1 MTNERDPRL
10 ELLAVRA
17 RYDDPTFFSAVD
29 PWHRYTAAEIRRE
42 IARRWASLHTGADW
56 IILNAGAGGND
67 LGLDPPSTINLDISP
82 SRISS
87 MLNPIVASVEALPL
101 SDGSIDTLICVGS
114 VINYC
119 DAAAAISEF
128 GRVVRPGGVVVL
140 EFESSYSAELIT
152 QKTYGR
158 SSAVAETF
166 YANQEEV
173 VWVYSPSHIRNLL
186 KAAGLVVFR
195 NVPIHILSPWVLLLS
210 RSQRMATSIAYLDRL
225 VRGVPL
231 LTRWASNHL
240 FFCEKRT

>member
-10 ELLAVRA
+10 ELSAIRA
-17 RYDDPTFFSAVD
+17 RYDDPAFFSTVD
-29 PWHRYTAAEIRRE
+29 PWHHFTAAEIQRE
-42 IARRWASLHTGADW
+42 IATRWAYLPTGPDH

-67 LGLDPPSTINLDISP
+67 FGLDPPVTINLDISP
-82 SRISS
+82 SRISL
-87 MLNPIVASVEALPL
+87 MLSPIVASVEAVPL
-101 SDGSIDTLICVGS
+101 SDGSIDALICVGS

-119 DAAAAISEF
+119 DAAVAVLEF
-128 GRVVRPGGVVVL
+128 GRVVRPSGILIL

-152 QKTYGR
+152 QKAFGR

-166 YANQEEV
+166 YANQEEA
-173 VWVYSPSHIRNLL
+173 VWVYSPSYIRNLL
-186 KAAGLVVFR
+186 EAAGFR
-195 NVPIHILSPWVLLLS
+195 VIHRVPIHILSPWTLLLS
-210 RSQRMATSIAYLDRL
+210 RSARLAASIAHLDHL